1 MAMRWGQVGV
11 GLGLL
16 GWLLIGLMGS
26 DSMTFMF
33 WTWLWPVLLGVGGV
47 LAGVGA
53 AWGAWRQH
61 SRPGRIWAAAALLVG
76 TSALLGAVAGFVGMV
91 GAMAHGPMVMP

>member
-1 MAMRWGQVGV
+1 MGIRWGQVGV

-16 GWLLIGLMGS
+16 GWVLIGLMGS

-33 WTWLWPVLLGVGGV
+33 WTWLWPVLLGLAGV
-47 LAGVGA
+47 LAGLGA
-53 AWGAWRQH
+53 AVGAWRQR
-61 SRPGRIWAAAALLVG
+61 SRWGRVWAGAALLIG
-76 TSALLGAVAGFVGMV
+76 TSTLLGAVLGFVGMV